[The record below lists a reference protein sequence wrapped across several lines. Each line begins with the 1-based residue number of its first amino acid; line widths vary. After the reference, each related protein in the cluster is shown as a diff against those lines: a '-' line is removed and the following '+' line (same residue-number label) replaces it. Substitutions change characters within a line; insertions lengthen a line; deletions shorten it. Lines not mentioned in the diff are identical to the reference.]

1 MKKKKS
7 ELKRESIIFLI
18 VGITAVLI
26 DVSTYIVLIKIT
38 RNFTLS
44 KSISFIL
51 GAIFSYFGNKVFTF
65 QTKTKKLTPI
75 FFSITYTSS
84 LLINIFI
91 NNYTLSFFKIKSQII
106 IFFAFLISSFF
117 SATFNYLTMIF
128 FIFKK

>member
-18 VGITAVLI
+18 VGITAVFT
-26 DVSTYIVLIKIT
+26 DVTTYILLIKIT
-38 RNFTLS
+38 RNFTFS

-51 GAIFSYFGNKVFTF
+51 GAICSYFGNKVFTF

-75 FFSITYTSS
+75 LFSITYTSS

-91 NNYTLSFFKIKSQII
+91 NNYTLSFFEIKSPII
-106 IFFAFLISSFF
+106 IFLAFFISSLF
-117 SATFNYLTMIF
+117 SATFNYITMKF
-128 FIFKK
+128 LIFKK